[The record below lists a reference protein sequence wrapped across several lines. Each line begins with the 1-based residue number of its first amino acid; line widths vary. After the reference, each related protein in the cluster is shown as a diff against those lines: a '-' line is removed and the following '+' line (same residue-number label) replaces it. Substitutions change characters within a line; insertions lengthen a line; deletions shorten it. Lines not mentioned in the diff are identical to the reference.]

1 MGKKRVLC
9 VVGTRPEVIKMA
21 SVVHALEQIDGIE
34 TALCLSGQ
42 HEEMATDALSL
53 FRLRPT
59 YRLHLMQKGQGLHHL
74 ACQATEQIGRVID
87 TFLPDCVVVHGDTT
101 TALCAAQAA
110 FYRRVPIAHVEAGL
124 RTYDITAP
132 YPEEWNRQAIDAC
145 AQWLFVPTALAR
157 QRLLREGKQKD
168 RITVTGNTVIDALRY
183 TEQLACDTPLLRKC
197 REKQYLLLTA
207 HRRENHQTGLDN
219 ICQAAITLCRRNP
232 DLTIVVPVHPNP
244 QVQDKMMAQLANCPQ
259 IMLCHAQDTLTFHHL
274 LRHCYFVLTDSGGV
288 QEEAPY
294 FHKPVLVLRDCTER
308 QEGVRAGVL
317 RCIGTQPERIVAAC
331 EQLLFEKQAYAAMQ
345 SAASPFG
352 DGMAGQRIAERLAKE
367 LCQKT
372 V

>member
-1 MGKKRVLC
+1 MEQKRVLC

-21 SVVHALEQIDGIE
+21 SVVHALEKIDGIK

-42 HEEMATDALSL
+42 HEEMVTDALAL
-53 FRLRPT
+53 FHLRPA
-59 YRLHLMQKGQGLHHL
+59 YQLHLMQRGQSLHHL
-74 ACQATEQIGRVID
+74 ACQAMEQIGRVID
-87 TFLPDCVVVHGDTT
+87 AYAPHCVVVHGDTT

-124 RTYDITAP
+124 RTYDIAAP

-145 AQWLFVPTALAR
+145 AHWLFAPTALAR

-168 RITVTGNTVIDALRY
+168 RITVTGNTVIDALQY
-183 TEQLACDTPLLRKC
+183 TEKTDCDTPLLQKC
-197 REKQYLLLTA
+197 RAKRYLLLTA
-207 HRRENHQTGLDN
+207 HRRENHGTGIDN
-219 ICQAAITLCRRNP
+219 ICQAARTLCQRNP
-232 DLTIVVPVHPNP
+232 DLSIVIPVHPNP
-244 QVQDKMMAQLANCPQ
+244 QVQDKMTAHLANHAQ
-259 IMLCHAQDTLTFHHL
+259 IILCRAQDTLAFHHL
-274 LRHCYFVLTDSGGV
+274 LRNCYFVLTDSGGV
-288 QEEAPY
+288 QEEASY

-308 QEGVRAGVL
+308 QEGLAAGVL
-317 RCIGTQPERIVAAC
+317 RCVGTQTDGIVAAC
-331 EQLLFEKQAYAAMQ
+331 EQLLFDRQAYAVMQ

-352 DGMAGQRIAERLAKE
+352 DGRAGVRIAERLAQD